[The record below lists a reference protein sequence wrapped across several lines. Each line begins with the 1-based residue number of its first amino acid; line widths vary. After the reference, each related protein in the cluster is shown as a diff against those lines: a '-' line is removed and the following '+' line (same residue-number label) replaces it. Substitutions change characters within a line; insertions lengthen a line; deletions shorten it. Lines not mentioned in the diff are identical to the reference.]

1 MASRRTNAS
10 RDSSAGRNSGQ
21 AHSPW
26 ACPSCRYVE
35 SPLARYCSNCG
46 EARLLQGAG
55 AGTAT
60 NTPAWRRWADTFSLL
75 LRHPGQLTRDHL
87 RGRRRHRTTPA
98 ALLLAAHAAFAV
110 ALWWAAPGLLRTPL
124 ALHLQSQ
131 GQGQGLSGQG
141 WPATWATGWVQAR
154 LVAST
159 VPVER
164 YAERFDVLQPLVA
177 AATLTALLPLWLLA
191 AAAVHHGP
199 RLRLPALWVTVQHL
213 LALLLLWAAG
223 LLVLWRAAQAA
234 APWLG
239 LQGGLAGA
247 LGATASVAPWWWA
260 GLPACMGAA
269 VLVYLSAG
277 RVFGTNAP
285 RQVLCAAVLLAAGVL
300 LLALHRVLVFAATA
314 LVV

>member
-1 MASRRTNAS
+1 MASRHTNAS
-10 RDSSAGRNSGQ
+10 RDSSAGRNSGL

-35 SPLARYCSNCG
+35 SPQARYCSNCG

-55 AGTAT
+55 ADAAGS
-60 NTPAWRRWADTFSLL
+60 TPVWRRWADTLALL

-98 ALLLAAHAAFAV
+98 ALLLAAHAAFAA

-124 ALHLQSQ
+124 AQHLQ
-131 GQGQGLSGQG
+131 GQGMSAQG

-164 YAERFDVLQPLVA
+164 YAERFDVLQPVVA
-177 AATLTALLPLWLLA
+177 VATLTALLPLWLLA

-199 RLRLPALWVTVQHL
+199 RQRWPALWVTVQHL

-223 LLVLWRAAQAA
+223 LLVLGRAALAA

-239 LQGGLAGA
+239 LQGALAAGAEGLGALQPWLSVWTLAG
-247 LGATASVAPWWWA
+247 GVT
-260 GLPACMGAA
+260 AA
-269 VLVYLSAG
+269 VVYLTAG
-277 RVFGTNAP
+277 RVFGNNAP
-285 RQVLCAAVLLAAGVL
+285 RQALCAAVLLAAGVL

-314 LVV
+314 WVL